1 MANLEKYKD
10 EFSESSFFEKVT
22 KFAKKAGCELLEK
35 AFILYNVAKDPDTPM
50 KAKAIIYGALG
61 YFIVPLDAIPDV
73 TPVVGFSDDLTALA
87 TALTMVAMSI
97 KKVHKE
103 EAKKRVEEF
112 GC

>member
-1 MANLEKYKD
+1 MADLEKYSS
-10 EFSESSFFEKVT
+10 EFSDSSFFDKVT
-22 KFAKKAGCELLEK
+22 NFAKKAGCGLLEK
-35 AFILYNVAKDPDTPM
+35 AFTLYYTAKDPDTST

-61 YFIVPLDAIPDV
+61 YFIIPLDAIPDV

-97 KKVHKE
+97 KKSHKE
-103 EAKKRVEEF
+103 EAQEKINSF